1 MAPYTG
7 DDSYASLIAYMH
19 EAEDIL
25 ATRGNVLTLKK
36 EALISDYI
44 KENGKDRFL
53 ELKKSHFNTKLEE
66 IVTGAD
72 QKRILDIVDDHI
84 VPRSGIIYLTPH
96 NKMGRAPFY
105 SSEKVV
111 GSCHIKTLW
120 WNMGVI
126 ILMGIIAM
134 SLLLTDCP
142 GKYLRK
148 EQ

>member
-7 DDSYASLIAYMH
+7 DDSYASRLAYMH

-53 ELKKSHFNTKLEE
+53 ELKKNHFNTKLEE